1 MTSAQI
7 IALARKKIMEKTDE
21 IFSDDDLL
29 LYANNGK
36 DEIAS
41 RYLGKRLIKPAVL
54 SFSGGSVS
62 KPTDWNGHYFSA
74 TSNTPNQGNE
84 VKLVSI
90 EDYQN
95 GSKPYMITESEGNL
109 LCYPTSL
116 STIYTWYYKKLSDM
130 ALGSSPVNPPSELH
144 TEFHMPIVYYIICQ
158 ALEDAQDFELSKY
171 FGDKYESEYQK
182 KASIVSDLE
191 KGTQEAGSLLNPLPD
206 LNFGG
211 YSIASGSPDRW

>member
-36 DEIAS
+36 DEIAM
-41 RYLGKRLIKPAVL
+41 RFLGKKLIKPATLV
-54 SFSGGSVS
+54 FSGGSVT
-62 KPTDWNGHYFSA
+62 KPTDWNGHYYAS
-74 TSNTPNQGNE
+74 TSNVPRQGTE

-95 GSKPYMITESEGNL
+95 GVKSHMVTESEGNL
-109 LCYPTSL
+109 LCYPTTL
-116 STIYTWYYKKLSDM
+116 GTVYFWYYKKLTDM
-130 ALGSSPVNPPSELH
+130 ALGSSPVNPPSELN
-144 TEFHMPIVYYIICQ
+144 TAFHMPIVYYIIGQ

-171 FGDKYESEYQK
+171 FNDKYENEYTKQ
-182 KASIVSDLE
+182 AQIVSDLE
-191 KGTQEAGSLLNPLPD
+191 KGTQEAGSLLSPLPD

-211 YSIASGSPDRW
+211 SGGSSDPDHW